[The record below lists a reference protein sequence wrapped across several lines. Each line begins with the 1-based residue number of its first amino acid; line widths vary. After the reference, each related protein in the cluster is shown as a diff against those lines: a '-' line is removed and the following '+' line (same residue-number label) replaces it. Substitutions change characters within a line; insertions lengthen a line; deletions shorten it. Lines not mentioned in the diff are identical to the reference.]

1 MKLRNLL
8 FLPIIGLLVSGCI
21 TNPNTLAGT
30 GLGAAAGGILG
41 QHVGQGRVKT
51 IATIAGTILGAAM
64 GNHVGGVFDGVSHN
78 RNAINRNQ
86 LQLNQ
91 LRNQQQQQSQSPSPI
106 FYQAPYSQPRQNSI
120 PLNCSV
126 RNNYVVCNGS

>member
-1 MKLRNLL
+1 MKKMALAGVLVV
-8 FLPIIGLLVSGCI
+8 GLSVSGCI
-21 TNPNTLAGT
+21 SNPNTLVGT
-30 GLGAAAGGILG
+30 GIGAIGGGILG
-41 QHVGQGRVKT
+41 HHVGQGRGKT
-51 IATIAGTILGAAM
+51 IATIAGTILGSAL

-86 LQLNQ
+86 LHLNKIRTEQ
-91 LRNQQQQQSQSPSPI
+91 HQRSQSPSPI
-106 FYQAPYSQPRQNSI
+106 FYQAPYSRPSQNSI